1 MLSKILV
8 FGDNFALIA
17 GFLDFQLCHN
27 DGVHQTGLTISVPVL
42 FSLEVR
48 FVVDGQSESVWDVDG
63 PDWVLEAHE
72 FVQVI
77 AGFELLSFE

>member
-1 MLSKILV
+1 M
-8 FGDNFALIA
+8 A
-17 GFLDFQLCHN
+17 
-27 DGVHQTGLTISVPVL
+27 T
-42 FSLEVR
+42 LEVR